1 MKTDDLIGLLARGA
15 FAVEAGGVRRRYAMA
30 LGWGVSGTL
39 LLMLFWLGVRPDMAR
54 AVLLPMFWVKLGFLA
69 TLLAGALVAALR
81 LSRPGVPMGRVAL
94 AVVAPVLAMW
104 LLAAFTLLGAASGER
119 AALLLGMSWSVC
131 PFYIAALSMPAFIAA
146 LWAMRG
152 LAPTRPVL
160 AGAASGL
167 LSGAI
172 GALAYSLY
180 CPEMAAPFIG
190 IWYLLG
196 MMIPVV
202 LGGVLGRRLLRW

>member
-1 MKTDDLIGLLARGA
+1 
-15 FAVEAGGVRRRYAMA
+15 
-30 LGWGVSGTL
+30 
-39 LLMLFWLGVRPDMAR
+39 
-54 AVLLPMFWVKLGFLA
+54 
-69 TLLAGALVAALR
+69 LR